1 MRKTE
6 SWRSA
11 KARLLC
17 ELDRLRVYC
26 QPVENQKAKDEN
38 AEEPWW
44 ERHVQWPGREF
55 LWDIER
61 NVLVLASYE
70 RARQIVPKWK
80 AFKIVDKRVPAL
92 RLVQRVDNL
101 ARRAMERL
109 KDVGESE
116 LAKMAW
122 DPNSVATRCFLHDL
136 VLQKK
141 NLAKLLAE
149 YRGCLRPRIE
159 GCPLVEWLIEIS
171 HPMVRDFDDRTS
183 FISDGFQL
191 ALEKLK
197 LSRRRKKQR
206 ERVRRHR
213 LRKKAR

>member
-92 RLVQRVDNL
+92 RLVQRVGPSL
-101 ARRAMERL
+101 SRSVGARQRAASPSLVKRQREGPVEGGSLKTHALLRVGRL
-109 KDVGESE
+109 E
-116 LAKMAW
+116 LA
-122 DPNSVATRCFLHDL
+122 
-136 VLQKK
+136 Q
-141 NLAKLLAE
+141 
-149 YRGCLRPRIE
+149 
-159 GCPLVEWLIEIS
+159 
-171 HPMVRDFDDRTS
+171 
-183 FISDGFQL
+183 
-191 ALEKLK
+191 
-197 LSRRRKKQR
+197 
-206 ERVRRHR
+206 
-213 LRKKAR
+213 